1 MAEQKINGRT
11 FRVGQLTAGDA
22 IELYA
27 EVIGFL
33 GPAAGQL
40 PYILFG
46 MKEGGD
52 DGDILKDAAVIAAFG
67 QVVQVKGAKAI
78 RELTARLV
86 SMADIQRPSGD
97 YTSVDLDGDLSDD
110 PSEVMAIVVFVLKEH
125 FRPFFSG
132 SGGGGLFGRMAT
144 AFRQLK

>member
-11 FRVGQLTAGDA
+11 FRVGQLTAGEA

-27 EVIGFL
+27 DVIGFL

-52 DGDILKDAAVIAAFG
+52 DGDILKDAAVISAFG
-67 QVVQVKGAKAI
+67 QIVNTKGAKAVRALAERI
-78 RELTARLV
+78 V
-86 SMADIQRPSGD
+86 SMAEIQRPSGD
-97 YTSVDLDGDLSDD
+97 YSLADMDGDFTDD
-110 PSEVMAIVVFVLKEH
+110 PSEAIQVIIFVLKEH

-132 SGGGGLFGRMAT
+132 KEGSGLFGRMAT
-144 AFRQLK
+144 AFRQMK